1 MFDLVIID
9 EASQV
14 SRELIDEVIR
24 PALSDRKGWMSL
36 CGTPKG
42 MNNIF
47 YDMYQKA
54 QSNKDWFLYTARA
67 SETKL
72 VDTEELKAA
81 LSVMGQATY
90 NQEFECSF
98 IGNVKGSIYGELI
111 TKLENE
117 KREIYLLKQEYLS
130 VVIDDVDDIMPYKK
144 GSTQYVSETLK
155 RAENIRLYE

>member
-1 MFDLVIID
+1 LDYLY
-9 EASQV
+9 A
-14 SRELIDEVIR
+14 
-24 PALSDRKGWMSL
+24 
-36 CGTPKG
+36 GTPKG

-47 YDMYQKA
+47 YDLYQKA
-54 QSNKDWFLYTARA
+54 QTETKDWFLYIARA

-72 VDTEELKAA
+72 VDADELKAA

-117 KREIYLLKQEYLS
+117 KRIARVPHDPSYHC
-130 VVIDDVDDIMPYKK
+130 
-144 GSTQYVSETLK
+144 
-155 RAENIRLYE
+155 